1 MNGTPSGL
9 TVPTD
14 TVTPVRDRAYWT
26 NVIHNAAKVTPD
38 SPRYAEARQ
47 VSQIALDNLDTLMHK
62 KSAAETPAPVIPQA
76 RLGAAMNA
84 FQGLTLGFGDEALG
98 GLSGLGT
105 LLTGGGLQQAAN
117 RVQQTQEGFR
127 EQISNFRAAD
137 PVLAIGSDIAGTAIN
152 PLNRVLGPLTK
163 GLGPV
168 AQGAVYGTTIGGARG
183 LGEGTGSIGERLP
196 GAGLGAAT
204 GLLAG
209 SLLGKAIKSV
219 GPTIGK
225 LAENT
230 GLYAV
235 ARKALGKGA
244 APAEIEN
251 TVEAAIR
258 SKLAKLKVPA
268 EDIERAVQSWKQTGE
283 LSLRALA
290 ETHPPAP
297 PPPPTVRPGETIQ
310 PTENLDKPTF
320 QRRGATIRQET
331 NNPLTMDRTA
341 SLVPPQTMPTAPH
354 GEAARNAYNIMTA
367 AGQTPEAAKD
377 AASRAAGTYSNWDP
391 RQALLLALLLG
402 HGQNK

>member
-1 MNGTPSGL
+1 MGTRSAPAVTAPLVPSVS
-9 TVPTD
+9 TA
-14 TVTPVRDRAYWT
+14 PVRDRAYWT

-38 SPRYAEARQ
+38 SPRYAEARA
-47 VSQIALDNLDTLMHK
+47 VSRIAIDNLDNLMHK
-62 KSAAETPAPVIPQA
+62 KSAAETPKPIVPSA
-76 RLGAAMNA
+76 RLGTAMNA

-98 GLSGLGT
+98 GLAGLGT
-105 LLTGGGLQQAAN
+105 LLTGGGLQTAAN

-127 EQISNFRAAD
+127 DQISNFRAAD
-137 PVLAIGSDIAGTAIN
+137 PVLAIGSDIAGTAFN
-152 PLNRVLGPLTK
+152 PLNKVLGPLTA

-168 AQGAVYGTTIGGARG
+168 AQGAVYGTAIGGVRG
-183 LGEGTGSIGERLP
+183 LGEGTGSVRERLP
-196 GAGLGAAT
+196 GAGLGAIM

-209 SLLGKAIKSV
+209 SALGKAIKVV

-258 SKLAKLKVPA
+258 SKLTKLKVPA

-283 LSLRALA
+283 LSLRRLA

-297 PPPPTVRPGETIQ
+297 PPPPIVRPGETLP

-320 QRRGATIRQET
+320 QRRGAAVRQET

-341 SLVPPQTMPTAPH
+341 SLV
-354 GEAARNAYNIMTA
+354 
-367 AGQTPEAAKD
+367 
-377 AASRAAGTYSNWDP
+377 
-391 RQALLLALLLG
+391 
-402 HGQNK
+402 